1 MVPVTVRSGKQ
12 VVVRFR
18 FACDKQLRYA
28 VDQLAWLSLQRS
40 EWARAYYDQ
49 QRARAIV
56 IAGRCEPWERNG

>member
-1 MVPVTVRSGKQ
+1 MPPGGGSHFGTLQAQAGMVPVTVRSGKQ

-40 EWARAYYDQ
+40 
-49 QRARAIV
+49 
-56 IAGRCEPWERNG
+56 